1 MASPTWEEL
10 DAHHVAVRGDA
21 PWQRRL
27 RLLQA
32 RWREEMG
39 LHVGAQTGREGVLGS
54 RIEAENAERTYSN
67 FLSDTIRDVV
77 RATLEKEEK
86 EPQGKLIKKQRLLED
101 LLSSQPMCFNL
112 FGELQADLGA
122 ATAWARHAWP
132 DRVEAVTRVE
142 FEHSPGRRDER
153 YLGNRTAFDVYV
165 EHTVPGGGEGFI
177 GIEAKYHEDLAEPP
191 AEARARVFEVARES
205 GVFAAGSHEILVKPP
220 LQQIWY
226 DHLLVLSM
234 LQADKGRWGE
244 NGLFV
249 FLHPAANEPSYR
261 VVPEYQRHL
270 ETHRT
275 FQRMTLEEC
284 VGALQATVGAPWVDA
299 FGRRYLGWGTR

>member
-1 MASPTWEEL
+1 MVNPTWEEL
-10 DAHHVAVRGDA
+10 DAHHVAVRGDQ

-39 LHVGAQTGREGVLGS
+39 LHIGTQTGREGVLGS
-54 RIEAENAERTYSN
+54 RIEAGSAERCYSN
-67 FLSDTIRDVV
+67 FLTDTIREVV

-86 EPQGKLIKKQRLLED
+86 EPQGKLIRKQRLLED

-112 FGELQADLGA
+112 FGELQADLVA
-122 ATAWARHAWP
+122 ATAWARQLWP
-132 DRVEAVTRVE
+132 DRVETVTLVD
-142 FEHSPGRRDER
+142 FEYSPGRSKDR

-165 EHTVPGGGEGFI
+165 EHTVPGGAQGFI
-177 GIEAKYHEDLAEPP
+177 AIESKYHEDLAEP
-191 AEARARVFEVARES
+191 AADTRERVFDVARGS
-205 GVFAAGSHEILVKPP
+205 GLFAEEALAVLAQPP
-220 LQQIWY
+220 FQQIWF
-226 DHLLVLSM
+226 DHLLALSM
-234 LQADKGRWGE
+234 LQADKARWGE

-249 FLHPAANEPSYR
+249 FLHPAASEPSYR

-270 ETHRT
+270 KDHRT

-284 VGALQATVGAPWVDA
+284 VGALQSTVGVPWVDA
-299 FGRRYLGWGTR
+299 FGRRYLGWGR